1 MEREHGRQRQGRAR
15 RRHHGPEH
23 AERERQD
30 GDRHARQGEDRIRV
44 VGHQPHALLQRER
57 ARRQQRARH
66 ARIADRALQHGRR
79 RQIRLG
85 GRRHGQDSR
94 LPVRRLV
101 HGPERRKQIRFQH
114 AAHRQRDRVRAL
126 GRQRVHR
133 QIRRQR
139 RDRRRHP
146 GSGVPI
152 QHRPEP
158 APERVHARRVH
169 VHRVE
174 ARRQPAGVR
183 RRPVGHEPD
192 HAAERDRH
200 HGRPMVGQR
209 GPHPLQSEPA
219 RGQDRG
225 RPGHPQLGWPH
236 RRHADHRP
244 ERLDDRRVHV
254 RRLGH
259 QPGRERR
266 QVRAGSQVDGERH
279 AHPVRAVDARPGQP
293 HLRRQRGDRRQDRPA
308 DWQDRRED
316 QRARQR
322 IHPRR
327 LHVRHVEHSGRLQ
340 GQCSET

>member
-1 MEREHGRQRQGRAR
+1 MVVDFLPVLKHREEVKSTRD
-15 RRHHGPEH
+15 
-23 AERERQD
+23 AERHPYFYSKTLVNTEKMLESPD
-30 GDRHARQGEDRIRV
+30 FACTLKETKTTI
-44 VGHQPHALLQRER
+44 P
-57 ARRQQRARH
+57 
-66 ARIADRALQHGRR
+66 I
-79 RQIRLG
+79 
-85 GRRHGQDSR
+85 SR
-94 LPVRRLV
+94 TPK
-101 HGPERRKQIRFQH
+101 PI
-114 AAHRQRDRVRAL
+114 
-126 GRQRVHR
+126 
-133 QIRRQR
+133 
-139 RDRRRHP
+139 
-146 GSGVPI
+146 SGF
-152 QHRPEP
+152 
-158 APERVHARRVH
+158 
-169 VHRVE
+169 
-174 ARRQPAGVR
+174 G
-183 RRPVGHEPD
+183 
-192 HAAERDRH
+192 
-200 HGRPMVGQR
+200 
-209 GPHPLQSEPA
+209 LK
-219 RGQDRG
+219 
-225 RPGHPQLGWPH
+225 PGHPQLGWPH